1 MISEVFE
8 MARYVTRVSVWFNS
22 EGASPSTVIRKLVS
36 LGFIPVRGAYDFIY
50 KHESPQ
56 DMTESE
62 LSTAI
67 IEISNALHK
76 TLAGFKVLYTL
87 DTHTL
92 DDESDYVPL
101 EDIDAELEATRKEIQ
116 ELERETSEF
125 S

>member
-1 MISEVFE
+1 
-8 MARYVTRVSVWFNS
+8 MARFVTRVSVWFNS
-22 EGASPSTVIRKLVS
+22 EGASPAAVIKKLGN

-50 KHESPQ
+50 KHESPE

-62 LSTAI
+62 LSAAI

-92 DDESDYVPL
+92 DDETDYVPL
-101 EDIDAELEATRKEIQ
+101 EDIDAELEATRKEIL
-116 ELERETSEF
+116 ELEREASELE
-125 S
+125 